1 MTFYYFDLYLENEAS
16 YKFHVF
22 EFFYSLWPKEEFDM
36 HYNLIEACW
45 LF

>member
-1 MTFYYFDLYLENEAS
+1 MTFCYFDLYLENEAL
-16 YKFHVF
+16 YKFYVI
-22 EFFYSLWPKEEFDM
+22 EFLWPKEEFDM